1 MEGKQTAPVFFVSA
15 VLCAIL
21 CAIFPFAGFV
31 TVIVLPAVFGV
42 CLAASFSL
50 PVALSPLPGIVIAG
64 LLWRSPS
71 VSVCGLVLL
80 IPAAVLC
87 VCLRKKSSASVITLA
102 AAVSYAAVFASAL
115 IAYALYNYGSLSAAA
130 DALVSFMSS
139 YVDKLFAAATDAAA
153 DTAAGDALSSLTEQ
167 FSADAYVKN
176 LTMLMPGAFLAAC
189 EVLGYLLS
197 HAARL
202 AIRILPVPI
211 GLYPDK
217 RNISLPASCGGAFSP
232 VLRGDDVFGGRRR
245 LFRRGKPE
253 YGADAGAVC
262 RRTRRVRRH
271 APLRKDGEKGCVHHL
286 FMHTVLRLSGG
297 RRVLCLRRGSDL
309 RQLQNISAKAERIV
323 KEGFG

>member
-1 MEGKQTAPVFFVSA
+1 MEGKQTAPVLFVSA

-42 CLAASFSL
+42 FLAASFSL

-167 FSADAYVKN
+167 ISADAYVRN

-217 RNISLPASCGGAFSP
+217 RNISLPASAAVLFLLSFAVTMFS
-232 VLRGDDVFGGRRR
+232 RGRRR

-297 RRVLCLRRGSDL
+297 RRVLGLRRGSDFDNC
-309 RQLQNISAKAERIV
+309 RIFPQKAERID
-323 KEGFG
+323 

>member
-64 LLWRSPS
+64 LLWRSLS
-71 VSVCGLVLL
+71 VSVCGLCLL

-217 RNISLPASCGGAFSP
+217 RNISLPASAAVLFLLSFAVTMFSGDGVVYFAAENLNTVLTPALFVVGLGAFAAM
-232 VLRGDDVFGGRRR
+232 LRSAKTGKKVAFIIFLCILFFVYPAVAVYSVCAAGVISTIAEY
-245 LFRRGKPE
+245 FRRKRNG
-253 YGADAGAVC
+253 
-262 RRTRRVRRH
+262 
-271 APLRKDGEKGCVHHL
+271 
-286 FMHTVLRLSGG
+286 
-297 RRVLCLRRGSDL
+297 
-309 RQLQNISAKAERIV
+309 
-323 KEGFG
+323 